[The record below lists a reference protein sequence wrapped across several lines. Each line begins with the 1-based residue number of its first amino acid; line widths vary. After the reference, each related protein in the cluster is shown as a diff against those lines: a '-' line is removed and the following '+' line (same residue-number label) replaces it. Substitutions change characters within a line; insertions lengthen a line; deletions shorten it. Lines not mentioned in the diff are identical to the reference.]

1 MSPNIGQRIREVRE
15 ARGISMRK
23 LAERIGIHYSHL
35 SKIETGK
42 DTIGRDSL
50 VRIAEE
56 LGEDADLLLGEAG
69 RQAMPFRVVG
79 DIAAGVPIE
88 AIEDVESFDLSKEFD
103 PDKHF
108 ILRVK
113 GHSMIDDG
121 IADGDLAILRQC
133 QSADSGDTVAA
144 VVEGE
149 ATLKRLKRLKNS
161 VVLIPANKQMSE
173 MKFPAKEV
181 EIRGVLVGLV
191 RTSIR

>member
-42 DTIGRDSL
+42 DTIGRDAL

-144 VVEGE
+144 IVDGD

>member
-1 MSPNIGQRIREVRE
+1 
-15 ARGISMRK
+15 
-23 LAERIGIHYSHL
+23 
-35 SKIETGK
+35 
-42 DTIGRDSL
+42 
-50 VRIAEE
+50 
-56 LGEDADLLLGEAG
+56 
-69 RQAMPFRVVG
+69 
-79 DIAAGVPIE
+79 
-88 AIEDVESFDLSKEFD
+88 
-103 PDKHF
+103 
-108 ILRVK
+108 
-113 GHSMIDDG
+113 MIDDG

>member
-173 MKFPAKEV
+173 MKFPSKEV

>member
-42 DTIGRDSL
+42 DTIGRDAL